1 MILDLDKRAITYLPG
16 VGPKKA
22 EILQKEAHI
31 VSYEDLLHYFPYK
44 YVDRSRFYR
53 VDEVTS
59 DMPYI
64 QLKKSRLIRN
74 SSFSG
79 NLRSLDI
86 PLIWYIR
93 M

>member
-64 QLKKSRLIRN
+64 QLKGRILIMN
-74 SSFSG
+74 NWAKEKPSGWSG
-79 NLRSLDI
+79 NLR
-86 PLIWYIR
+86 
-93 M
+93 MVQV

>member
-59 DMPYI
+59 CLLYTSPSPRD
-64 QLKKSRLIRN
+64 S
-74 SSFSG
+74 
-79 NLRSLDI
+79 
-86 PLIWYIR
+86 
-93 M
+93 

>member
-64 QLKKSRLIRN
+64 QLKGRIMNNWAKEKPSDW
-74 SSFSG
+74 SG
-79 NLRSLDI
+79 NLRMV
-86 PLIWYIR
+86 R
-93 M
+93 V

>member
-64 QLKKSRLIRN
+64 QLKGRITHYEQLGEGKAKRLVGKFTDARE
-74 SSFSG
+74 
-79 NLRSLDI
+79 
-86 PLIWYIR
+86 
-93 M
+93 